1 MSKAIQLADFLA
13 DVIDQEVLESKKSIF
28 REFTVYQDLR
38 KLIERSEAMSISFD
52 LREGAARDLIH
63 SFHLKLRA
71 CYSLHD
77 ENVVCVGLPILV
89 WHELITSYK
98 DSACNLLDAP
108 FNDHLF
114 ECKAKF
120 ESTQSIL

>member
-1 MSKAIQLADFLA
+1 MSNATQLADFLA
-13 DVIDQEVLESKKSIF
+13 DVIDQEILESKKSTF
-28 REFTVYQDLR
+28 PEFTVYYDLR
-38 KLIERSEAMSISFD
+38 KLMERSEAMSISFD
-52 LREGAARDLIH
+52 LQEGAARDLIH

-77 ENVVCVGLPILV
+77 ENVVCLGLPILV

-98 DSACNLLDAP
+98 DAACNLLDAT

-114 ECKAKF
+114 ACKAKF
-120 ESTQSIL
+120 ESTQGIL